1 MMGFYFKVAP
11 GVRIRAT
18 SRGLRASVGPRAAR
32 VHFGSGGTGFSTGA
46 GPVSLY
52 EAVGGGRGRRSGGAS
67 SRTSI
72 AAYERQLRQ
81 AQKAQQAN
89 DLTAAFDAIE
99 NLHRQDFAPATAP
112 VVPAPPPV
120 DDAAIRR
127 WHEQQALRGLNVLQR
142 SARAS
147 ARKQAAYA
155 AERDIRAAVTDGV
168 QEQQRLQSH
177 LNEQWHRLL
186 ANDPSTVFATLTEA
200 FEDNDAPAA
209 VAGVDDGEASVVVM
223 APGIEVVPERMP
235 KLTPA
240 GNLSLA
246 KLTKSLRNS
255 YYVRLVCGHVL
266 VTVREALAVAP
277 GLRAVRV
284 AVIRRPPANAYGDPT
299 AECLLAAL
307 FTRQRLQGVQWQSA
321 DAIRIVQDV
330 SAELRIRLSAA
341 HALLPLDLAKEPSL
355 AALLQDIG
363 LNETGWASEAEEPA
377 AGDSASTAGSQLPD
391 ASAGSGHRASTV
403 TRPALE
409 GPAPTAP
416 LSPPHQGPPVREIS
430 RGRKKP
436 FKAALIAV
444 GAVVLLL
451 IIVGIAAGGGNS
463 TKTAAITKPTHTVAS
478 SPAPTPH
485 PAKAPPKKKLI
496 TSRAPG
502 PAPRETAAAVAPR
515 ETAAAAAPSPAA
527 PSTPVAAPAQPAPV
541 SCHPL
546 TNAGNC
552 YEPGEF
558 CRKADHGASGVAGDG
573 KTITCEYNDGWRW
586 EPA

>member
-1 MMGFYFKVAP
+1 MGFYFKVAP

-18 SRGLRASVGPRAAR
+18 SRGLRASVGPRVAR
-32 VHFGSGGTGFSTGA
+32 VYFGAGGTGFSTGA

-52 EAVGGGRGRRSGGAS
+52 KAAGGGRRRRGSGAS

-89 DLTAAFDAIE
+89 DLTTAFDAID

-112 VVPAPPPV
+112 VAPAPPPV
-120 DDAAIRR
+120 DEAAIRR

-142 SARAS
+142 SARAA
-147 ARKQAAYA
+147 ARKQAAQA
-155 AERDIRAAVTDGV
+155 AERDTHAAVTHGV
-168 QEQQRLQSH
+168 QEQQQLQSH
-177 LNEQWHRLL
+177 LNEQWHQLL
-186 ANDPSTVFATLTEA
+186 ANDPSVVFATLTEA

-209 VAGVDDGEASVVVM
+209 VAGVEDGEASVLVM
-223 APGIEVVPERMP
+223 APGIEAVPERMP

-246 KLTKSLRNS
+246 KLTKSERNS
-255 YYVRLVCGHVL
+255 YYLRLVCGHVL

-277 GLRAVRV
+277 GLQAVRV
-284 AVIRRPPANAYGDPT
+284 VVVRQAPADAYGDRK
-299 AECLLAAL
+299 AECLLAGL

-330 SAELRIRLSAA
+330 SAELRIRQSAA

-363 LNETGWASEAEEPA
+363 LNEAGWASEAEEPA
-377 AGDSASTAGSQLPD
+377 ASDSASTAGSQMPG
-391 ASAGSGHRASTV
+391 ASAGSGHLAGTAMRP
-403 TRPALE
+403 TRE
-409 GPAPTAP
+409 EPAPTAP
-416 LSPPHQGPPVREIS
+416 LSPPRQEPPVREAS

-451 IIVGIAAGGGNS
+451 IIIGIAAGGGNS
-463 TKTAAITKPTHTVAS
+463 TKTAAIMKPTHTAAS

-485 PAKAPPKKKLI
+485 PTKAPPKKKPI
-496 TSRAPG
+496 TSQAPT
-502 PAPRETAAAVAPR
+502 PAPRQTAAAVAP
-515 ETAAAAAPSPAA
+515 SPAA
-527 PSTPVAAPAQPAPV
+527 PPTPVAAPAQPAPA

-558 CRKADHGASGVAGDG
+558 CRKADHGTSGVAGDG
-573 KTITCEYNDGWRW
+573 KAITCEYNDGWRW
-586 EPA
+586 EPS